1 MSLQIRNPGL
11 KAAAAALAAAAVILL
26 SAGCRKGEKKAGGLL
41 DSEPVQ
47 FLKSKLKNGPVL
59 RVEGREYRDTD
70 FVAYVENLQG
80 EGVERL
86 SPETLSRLFDRF
98 IDEKILLEAARRR
111 NITLDPEEKR
121 RFLEKSGRLSEEDKA
136 GPGGV
141 PEDFFDEL
149 IVQKYINDIA
159 SGLTVE
165 GPEITAYYDS
175 HKKDFLLP
183 ERFQVSQI
191 LVPTEERAVQVLR
204 RLQGAGEDVFRKV
217 AAEESSG
224 PEASRGGLM
233 GVFKPGD
240 LPYDMEKVINAMSEG
255 TVSQVVESA
264 YGYHIFRLDKRFQP
278 QLRPEKEVAAVIR
291 ARLLEQKVQEAVEQ
305 HVAGL
310 KETLSWESI
319 PANLFF
325 NYQGLEK

>member
-1 MSLQIRNPGL
+1 MPLQTRNPGL
-11 KAAAAALAAAAVILL
+11 KTAAVVLVAAVLL
-26 SAGCRKGEKKAGGLL
+26 PSAGCRKNERKAGGLL

-70 FVAYVENLQG
+70 FVAYVENMQG

-98 IDEKILLEAARRR
+98 VDEKILLEAARRH
-111 NITLDPEEKR
+111 NITLDPDEKR

-136 GPGGV
+136 GFGGV
-141 PEDFFDEL
+141 PEGFFDEL
-149 IVQKYINDIA
+149 VVQKYINDIA

-165 GPEITAYYDS
+165 GREITAYYDS

-191 LVPTEERAVQVLR
+191 LATTEERAVQILR
-204 RLQGAGEDVFRKV
+204 RLQEGGEDVFRKV
-217 AAEESSG
+217 AMEESSG

-233 GVFKPGD
+233 GIFKTGD

-278 QLRPEKEVAAVIR
+278 QLRPEKEVAAAIR

-310 KETLSWESI
+310 KETLSWESM

-325 NYQGLEK
+325 NYQGLGK